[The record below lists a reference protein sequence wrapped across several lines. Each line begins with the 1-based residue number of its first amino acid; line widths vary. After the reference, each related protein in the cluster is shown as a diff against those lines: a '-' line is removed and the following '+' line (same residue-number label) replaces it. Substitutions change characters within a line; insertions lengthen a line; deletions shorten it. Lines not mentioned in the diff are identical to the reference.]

1 MLLTPSSPPGLGGAS
16 VVPQSDTEAESDES
30 CRVPHDGLDRVA
42 SHGAFSLEDARLPQ
56 GLRQLVEVILAQDG
70 GSQFVGARE
79 LAAGILT
86 GNQIARLGADRA
98 R

>member
-16 VVPQSDTEAESDES
+16 VVPQSDTEA
-30 CRVPHDGLDRVA
+30 A

-56 GLRQLVEVILAQDG
+56 GLRQLAEVILAQDG